1 MQHLPTALARQEGTE
16 LSLPENNTSQ
26 QAPSV
31 LHTAS
36 RNSQLSLYSFHR
48 IVSSDEH
55 PLTGHVHSCFM

>member
-1 MQHLPTALARQEGTE
+1 MQHRPTALARQEGNE
-16 LSLPENNTSQ
+16 LSLPKNNASQ

-36 RNSQLSLYSFHR
+36 KNSQLSLCSFHR

-55 PLTGHVHSCFM
+55 PLAGHVHSCFM